1 MYKIY
6 AVCIAKEYIEAK
18 AFLPEYDFFHER
30 KLDNSALKDYNNW
43 ESIERP
49 MFLKFV
55 YSSSEE
61 KAVAAVAEEIGIAE
75 EVLTGICVDTFEC
88 QNIHNRV
95 AYEMAEEKVKA
106 DMADWFGYKTE
117 KEISERLGFED
128 YSSMIEYFTNKYL
141 SQQSEFTHEALLNVV
156 KQRLSQKEI
165 T

>member
-6 AVCIAKEYIEAK
+6 AVCIAKEYVKAK

-61 KAVAAVAEEIGIAE
+61 KAVTAVAEEIG
-75 EVLTGICVDTFEC
+75 
-88 QNIHNRV
+88 
-95 AYEMAEEKVKA
+95 MAEEKVKA
-106 DMADWFGYKTE
+106 DMANWFGYKTE

-128 YSSMIEYFTNKYL
+128 YNSMIEYFTNKYL
-141 SQQSEFTHEALLNVV
+141 SQQSEFEHEALLNMV
-156 KQRLSQKEI
+156 KQRLNKKE
-165 T
+165 TN